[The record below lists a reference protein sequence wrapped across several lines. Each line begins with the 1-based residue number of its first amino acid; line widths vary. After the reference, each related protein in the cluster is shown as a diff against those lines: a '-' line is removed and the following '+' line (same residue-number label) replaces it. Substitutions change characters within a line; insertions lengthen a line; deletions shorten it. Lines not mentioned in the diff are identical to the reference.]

1 MRTLMTILFNC
12 VVFIAVA
19 LLASCGGSSAT
30 SGAGAAE
37 SGAAGYPLPAVP
49 DSITDPVKRAEF
61 AVMHYWDRYD
71 FRGREQ
77 LSDTVYVEQSL
88 VDFWALLSMA
98 EPATARNAVNG
109 LLDKAAIYP
118 KQLALIDWLAG
129 KYLDDP
135 NSPMRYEDIYIM
147 FPSGGDARAL
157 GIGSE
162 KAAASFFLQF
172 QFYEQKI
179 ICKRY

>member
-1 MRTLMTILFNC
+1 
-12 VVFIAVA
+12 
-19 LLASCGGSSAT
+19 
-30 SGAGAAE
+30 
-37 SGAAGYPLPAVP
+37 
-49 DSITDPVKRAEF
+49 
-61 AVMHYWDRYD
+61 MHYWDRYD

-109 LLDKAAIYP
+109 LLDKATIYP

-135 NSPMRYEDIYIM
+135 NSPMRNEDIYIM

-162 KAAASFFLQF
+162 KAAASFFCSF
-172 QFYEQKI
+172 NFTNK
-179 ICKRY
+179 K

>member
-1 MRTLMTILFNC
+1 
-12 VVFIAVA
+12 
-19 LLASCGGSSAT
+19 
-30 SGAGAAE
+30 
-37 SGAAGYPLPAVP
+37 
-49 DSITDPVKRAEF
+49 
-61 AVMHYWDRYD
+61 MHYWDRYD

-98 EPATARNAVNG
+98 EPATARNAVNE

-135 NSPMRYEDIYIM
+135 NSPMRNEDIYIM

-162 KAAASFFLQF
+162 KAAASFFAVSILRT
-172 QFYEQKI
+172 KNNL
-179 ICKRY
+179 

>member
-1 MRTLMTILFNC
+1 M
-12 VVFIAVA
+12 
-19 LLASCGGSSAT
+19 ASCGGSSAT

-135 NSPMRYEDIYIM
+135 NSPMRNEDIYIM

>member
-1 MRTLMTILFNC
+1 M
-12 VVFIAVA
+12 
-19 LLASCGGSSAT
+19 ASCGGSSTT

-98 EPATARNAVNG
+98 EPATA
-109 LLDKAAIYP
+109 
-118 KQLALIDWLAG
+118 
-129 KYLDDP
+129 P
-135 NSPMRYEDIYIM
+135 NSPMRNEDIYIM

-162 KAAASFFLQF
+162 KAAASFFCSF
-172 QFYEQKI
+172 NFTNK
-179 ICKRY
+179 K